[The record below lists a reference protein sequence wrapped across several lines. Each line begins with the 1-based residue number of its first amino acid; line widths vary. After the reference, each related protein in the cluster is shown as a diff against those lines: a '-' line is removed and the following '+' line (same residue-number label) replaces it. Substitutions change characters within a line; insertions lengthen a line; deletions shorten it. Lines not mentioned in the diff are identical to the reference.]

1 MACAGGTCTP
11 RTAPYAAAERTGCEH
26 RNTAG
31 LEETAAVTR
40 TRSEGGRAARTLCW
54 DDGGARANAQASEVL
69 RAAAQTRACV
79 KTDDTG
85 LRSTDCTNAD
95 FLILTLRYRDAKCH
109 CCGKRHKGARDRP
122 TCTEKNSKLKPSH
135 KEISKAQVVSLVTL
149 INYVRKGNHK
159 SIFLMNADKKFSRS

>member
-1 MACAGGTCTP
+1 MRREA
-11 RTAPYAAAERTGCEH
+11 
-26 RNTAG
+26 
-31 LEETAAVTR
+31 
-40 TRSEGGRAARTLCW
+40 LCW

-69 RAAAQTRACV
+69 RAAAQTSACV

-109 CCGKRHKGARDRP
+109 CCGKRRKGARDRP
-122 TCTEKNSKLKPSH
+122 TCTEKNSKPKPSH